1 METLR
6 PPSTP
11 TSARVSRVGFGVPPQ
26 QAFRVIE
33 TAAKVRDGED
43 ALARHARR
51 VRYPDGEIHN
61 RIPNPVRISSV

>member
-11 TSARVSRVGFGVPPQ
+11 GSARVSRVGFGVPPK

-43 ALARHARR
+43 APRQTRETRALPGRG
-51 VRYPDGEIHN
+51 D
-61 RIPNPVRISSV
+61 S